1 MGKKLFLVMAAFM
14 AGLQSVVL
22 LPAGLV
28 SAAEAET
35 AGAPPDIKPQPVNRA
50 KQVLEA
56 QVVNLEGV
64 QLGVVGDLI
73 IGKDGCIDYLV
84 LSRGSAF
91 GNVGPLVP
99 VPWNVVQ
106 RWQPPQPVMIDFDY
120 DVIKGAPGFDTWPQV
135 LEPAMVERIRTYFG
149 EAR

>member
-22 LPAGLV
+22 LPVGLL
-28 SAAEAET
+28 STAEAET
-35 AGAPPDIKPQPVNRA
+35 AAAPTDIKPQPINRA
-50 KQVLEA
+50 RRLLES
-56 QVVNLEGV
+56 QVVNREGV

-91 GNVGPLVP
+91 GDIGPLVP
-99 VPWNVVQ
+99 VPWNVVEQ
-106 RWQPPQPVMIDFDY
+106 WQPPQPVMIDFDY

-135 LEPAMVERIRTYFG
+135 LEPALVERIRAYFE